1 MKLRVAA
8 IVGVAAVAGIFV
20 WQLASHP
27 RVLLNAKVDFLVLTN
42 TPTGVEAHMVMTNPP
57 AASVTTTWFRYDTNG
72 WRAMPGGIQWARHDS
87 RGLVIA
93 VGVSTTNQPLLFVHQ
108 FQERSTGLRRVVEQA
123 REHLRRL
130 DGAPGGCDKRT
141 SVICGRGPATRT
153 ASRLPS
159 A

>member
-57 AASVTTTWFRYDTNG
+57 AASLTTTWFRYDTNG

-108 FQERSTGLRRVVEQA
+108 FQERSTGPRRVFEQG
-123 REHLRRL
+123 REAFGPMIGNSIELF
-130 DGAPGGCDKRT
+130 T
-141 SVICGRGPATRT
+141 GRIYFVTNRFEPSGTNT
-153 ASRLPS
+153 AK
-159 A
+159 